1 MYRPSQQ
8 IPLNDP
14 IIFQNE
20 RPSNGSVFDFYLDN
34 EDWWL
39 TKLEGPKVDHLSIPK
54 LQIDF
59 HLSGNDLQKL
69 VGMKLKLSH
78 FTLHSFLWRHV
89 LIKYPN
95 IFIFSLN
102 LLILF
107 KRQDLK
113 LNISFHITCQD
124 IKLEMDRWDEAIFK
138 LHV

>member
-1 MYRPSQQ
+1 M
-8 IPLNDP
+8 
-14 IIFQNE
+14 
-20 RPSNGSVFDFYLDN
+20 
-34 EDWWL
+34 
-39 TKLEGPKVDHLSIPK
+39 TKLEGPKVDNLSIPK

-59 HLSGNDLQKL
+59 RLSGNDLQKL
-69 VGMKLKLSH
+69 VGMKLKFSH

-95 IFIFSLN
+95 ILIFSLN
-102 LLILF
+102 LLILL

-124 IKLEMDRWDEAIFK
+124 VKLEMDRWDETIFK